1 MLGGRMLILARS
13 CAIHYVEEHTRRR
26 ERTRTYD
33 LWAWCVDPCEI
44 PLRVWL
50 TIADPDAEQPP
61 VDIQLPLVQVHQEEP
76 TGVKHGLK
84 YEVFPHVAVVEDLT
98 FLGED
103 GGQGGPP
110 NRRPRRHFIWRYGQP
125 DSQGEV
131 HGRRGED
138 RGREEHRRRD
148 DEDDNQGGRHRRHR
162 SASAWGRVTRCRN
175 GAADCYSTNIRA
187 FNPRYGGSY
196 RSRSLKWEI
205 KKAKVNAKV
214 TPAPTVQS
222 KTKKRVSFADP
233 VASVLGEFPKVACEN
248 IKSPF
253 VLQPP
258 IIQSATCCLLADTM
272 LDEFM
277 LCATHAA
284 AGEKHMSPNN
294 IRAVEIRKEGEQN
307 KVPEKNLTIQ
317 FRLILVK

>member
-214 TPAPTVQS
+214 TPAPTVQ
-222 KTKKRVSFADP
+222 T
-233 VASVLGEFPKVACEN
+233 
-248 IKSPF
+248 
-253 VLQPP
+253 
-258 IIQSATCCLLADTM
+258 
-272 LDEFM
+272 
-277 LCATHAA
+277 

-307 KVPEKNLTIQ
+307 KHLDKPINKVEMDAIQELIEHGSKLEKRAGKNKVAA
-317 FRLILVK
+317 RKMRAS